1 MRYRGTQEKR
11 TEACP
16 NTGPK
21 FYALR
26 KSPVKLLLSLSKHQ
40 IHPDNSEGR
49 GKSQARREASGER
62 SARLM
67 TANGSQTPAEPADP
81 LRNKQVWQVSCK
93 LAASGSLPVR
103 GSQRIFLGNR
113 VLNKISSDSQ
123 YF

>member
-40 IHPDNSEGR
+40 IHPDNSEGT
-49 GKSQARREASGER
+49 GKSQARREALGKR
-62 SARLM
+62 SVRLM

-81 LRNKQVWQVSCK
+81 LTNKQVWQVC
-93 LAASGSLPVR
+93 LQAGCLWEPPREGVPTDLPW
-103 GSQRIFLGNR
+103 
-113 VLNKISSDSQ
+113 K
-123 YF
+123 

>member
-16 NTGPK
+16 STGPK

-26 KSPVKLLLSLSKHQ
+26 KSPVKLLLSLSKSQ

-81 LRNKQVWQVSCK
+81 LTNKQVWQVC
-93 LAASGSLPVR
+93 LQAGRPWEPPCEGVPTGLPW
-103 GSQRIFLGNR
+103 
-113 VLNKISSDSQ
+113 K
-123 YF
+123 